1 MTLEETD
8 VLIVGAGPVGLALAI
23 ELGLRSVRCTVVEQ
37 HDRVGLNPR
46 AKTTNVRSRE
56 HLRRWG
62 VAQAL
67 REMSPLPPGYPSD
80 IVFATGLS
88 GHVVARIENAFD
100 TSTER
105 NELYSEPGQWVPQ
118 YSLEEVLRKRAAGLP
133 GVRIVFNRC
142 FETAVQDAQGVSA
155 EITDLEH
162 GSRYAVRSKFL
173 VGADGPRSAV
183 RKVLGIEMS
192 GPGALAPN
200 YNCTFRAP
208 GLERLNKLPPAVQYW
223 MLNPEVPGLVG
234 PLEPKKSLWF
244 FVGSR
249 LGAGVD
255 FSDIDP
261 EDLIRRATGLDFG
274 MNIEARDPWT
284 AHRLIADSYGE
295 GRMFIAGD
303 ACHLHPP
310 FGGYGMNMGIGD
322 AVDLGWKLA
331 ATLQGWG
338 GAGLLRSYERER
350 KPVHERV
357 MSEAVENYAMVG
369 DQLVRP
375 DLDLPGEQGERA
387 RRETGEFIV
396 RTKTREFKTL
406 GVVLG
411 YRYANSS
418 LIVPDGTPP
427 PPETVTEYRPSAHP
441 GCLAP
446 HLWLDDGSSLYDHLG
461 PGYTLL
467 ASPSRASEA
476 ADSRLHEL
484 AGARGIPLTS
494 FIVGDRRFEG
504 LYKAQLA
511 LVRPDQHIAWRGYAL
526 PADAGALLDRI
537 SGTNVGEEM
546 RKMRKR
552 KRRRNAGR
560 AHT

>member
-1 MTLEETD
+1 
-8 VLIVGAGPVGLALAI
+8 
-23 ELGLRSVRCTVVEQ
+23 
-37 HDRVGLNPR
+37 
-46 AKTTNVRSRE
+46 
-56 HLRRWG
+56 
-62 VAQAL
+62 
-67 REMSPLPPGYPSD
+67 
-80 IVFATGLS
+80 
-88 GHVVARIENAFD
+88 
-100 TSTER
+100 
-105 NELYSEPGQWVPQ
+105 
-118 YSLEEVLRKRAAGLP
+118 
-133 GVRIVFNRC
+133 
-142 FETAVQDAQGVSA
+142 
-155 EITDLEH
+155 
-162 GSRYAVRSKFL
+162 
-173 VGADGPRSAV
+173 V

-208 GLERLNKLPPAVQYW
+208 GLDRLNRLPPAVQYW

-261 EDLIRRATGLDFG
+261 EDLIRRATGLDFD
-274 MNIEARDPWT
+274 MSIEARDPWT
-284 AHRLIADSYGE
+284 AHRLIADKYGE

-338 GAGLLRSYERER
+338 GAGLLQSYEAER

-357 MSEAVENYAMVG
+357 MNEAVENYAMVG

-375 DLDLPGEQGERA
+375 DLDLTGEQGERA

-418 LIVPDGTPP
+418 LVVPDGTPP
-427 PPETVTEYRPSAHP
+427 PAETVSEYRPSAYP

-467 ASPSRASEA
+467 AAPRCASAA

-484 AGARGIPLTS
+484 AGARAIPLTS

-504 LYKAQLA
+504 LYEAPLA
-511 LVRPDQHIAWRGYAL
+511 LVRPDQHIAWRGSAL
-526 PADAGALLDRI
+526 PADVGALLDRI
-537 SGTNVGEEM
+537 SGTNVGKEM
-546 RKMRKR
+546 RK
-552 KRRRNAGR
+552 
-560 AHT
+560 